1 MPVPDFSPG
10 EVLTAAA
17 MDSIGLWR
25 VASGTLSGVTTQFVG
40 CFSSDYTNYCIKIDN
55 MNNGSATTRN
65 IAMKFLVGSTPTSA
79 NYITNQVIQFGPSV
93 IAGSG
98 TSGSAMDLFGMSSN
112 VNGAGSAEIQVF
124 SPNVTVNTF
133 AFSQSYTYQ
142 SNVTAFVHRN
152 ASHTHSGATAFNGF
166 EISGVT
172 DALSGNVTIYGYRK
186 P

>member
-1 MPVPDFSPG
+1 
-10 EVLTAAA
+10 
-17 MDSIGLWR
+17 
-25 VASGTLSGVTTQFVG
+25 
-40 CFSSDYTNYCIKIDN
+40 
-55 MNNGSATTRN
+55 
-65 IAMKFLVGSTPTSA
+65 
-79 NYITNQVIQFGPSV
+79 
-93 IAGSG
+93 
-98 TSGSAMDLFGMSSN
+98 MDLFAMSSN

-142 SNVTAFVHRN
+142 ANVAAFVHRN
-152 ASHTHSGATAFNGF
+152 ASHTHGGATAFNGF